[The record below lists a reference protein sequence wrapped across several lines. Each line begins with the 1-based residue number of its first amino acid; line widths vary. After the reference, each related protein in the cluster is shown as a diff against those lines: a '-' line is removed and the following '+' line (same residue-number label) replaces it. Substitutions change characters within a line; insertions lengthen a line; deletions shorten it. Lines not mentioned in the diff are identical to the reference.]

1 MSKKAQPEVPTRAKP
16 KKGLVKFPSGNM
28 TAQAIVEAA
37 QHAKDRVMP
46 SMFLVEGEALS
57 VFSPLTSSSAD
68 NGCMTRTDIRVIN
81 EAGVRVGGRTEELSA
96 EVQKTLHP
104 SALQF
109 EGDRVRIL
117 GEDGEVAD
125 GVGGPGI
132 VSSDDP
138 STYWNKIVAPLQ
150 EVGSLPTSVLRGLLS
165 SVQAFIGEDET
176 RPHVNWT
183 PIEVSQGLV
192 QGVATNGHILVVR
205 RMRSPLVMA
214 SGVVKVGVPRSAI
227 RALSRFQEPTTHLYK
242 HPDKDS
248 TAWMACCGAHSVFMT
263 HVNTFPLYDALLPSN
278 NTRYVGFDA
287 SAPLLRSTVADVVQR
302 ANKTGKK
309 AIEMTVEG
317 SLLTFLVGD
326 TALRWTIPIEWT
338 CGKQESFRSVVG
350 SRYLA
355 QVVRAITDGG
365 VTTRI
370 ERLTASQTKDVELT
384 PLYIKDVP
392 FGDVFAETD
401 HPWDAITIL
410 MPMRSP
416 R

>member
-1 MSKKAQPEVPTRAKP
+1 MSKKLQPESPTRARP

-28 TAQAIVEAA
+28 TVQAIVEAA
-37 QHAKDRVMP
+37 QHVKDRIMP
-46 SMFLVEGEALS
+46 SMFLVEGDTLS
-57 VFSPLTSSSAD
+57 VFSPLTSSLAD
-68 NGCMTRTDIRVIN
+68 NSYMTRTDIRVIN

-96 EVQKTLHP
+96 EVQKTSHP

-109 EGDRVRIL
+109 EGDKVRIL

-132 VSSDDP
+132 VCSDDP
-138 STYWNKIVAPLQ
+138 SAYWNNAVAPLQ

-165 SVQAFIGEDET
+165 SVQAFIGEDES
-176 RPHVNWT
+176 RSQLNWM

-192 QGVATNGHILVVR
+192 QGVATNGHIMVVR
-205 RMRSPLVMA
+205 RMRSPLIMA
-214 SGVVKVGVPRSAI
+214 SGAMKVGVPRSAI
-227 RALSRFQEPTTHLYK
+227 RALSRFQDPTTHLYK
-242 HPDKDS
+242 HPDKKS
-248 TAWMACCGAHSVFMT
+248 TAWIARCGVHSVFMT
-263 HVNTFPLYDALLPSN
+263 HVDAFPPYDALLPTSSKH
-278 NTRYVGFDA
+278 YVGFDA

-338 CGKQESFRSVVG
+338 CGKQEAFRSVVG

-355 QVVRAITDGG
+355 LVVRAITEGA

-370 ERLTASQTKDVELT
+370 ERLTHSQTKDVELS

-410 MPMRSP
+410 MPMGSP
-416 R
+416 A